1 MTLKGKKKTKTIL
14 DGSIRGRARP
24 GRLLAIMGP
33 SGAGK
38 SSVMHA
44 LAGRIKESS
53 ALELFGRRLVNGQE
67 LAGDS
72 ALPAALI
79 EQDVNFFPHMTVRE
93 TLDFRVQLQLG
104 SRLSK
109 KARQK
114 VIDDIME
121 QLGLTKVADNIVGN
135 TKVRG
140 ISGGERKRLSI
151 AVEMIASPALIFLD
165 EPTRYVCMFACV

>member
-1 MTLKGKKKTKTIL
+1 
-14 DGSIRGRARP
+14 
-24 GRLLAIMGP
+24 
-33 SGAGK
+33 
-38 SSVMHA
+38 MHA

-53 ALELFGRRLVNGQE
+53 ALQLFGRRYVNGQE

-104 SRLSK
+104 SRLSQRARK
-109 KARQK
+109 KA
-114 VIDDIME
+114 VDDILE
-121 QLGLTKVADNIVGN
+121 QLGLTKVADSIVGN
-135 TKVRG
+135 NKVRG

-165 EPTRYVCMFACV
+165 EPTRYVHVVRLVLCFELLFA